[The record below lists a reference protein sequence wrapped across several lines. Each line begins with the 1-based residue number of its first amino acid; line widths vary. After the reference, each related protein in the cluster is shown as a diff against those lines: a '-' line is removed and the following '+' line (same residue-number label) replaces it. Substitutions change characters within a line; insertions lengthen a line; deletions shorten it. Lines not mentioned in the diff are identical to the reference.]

1 MLSTYDLFVFDACSF
16 VFIGGQLMFSIGLDL
31 GQKNDPTAIAVIER
45 IAAMNAYTLRVRHVE
60 RLALGTPYPRVVDRV
75 REIVQ
80 HDDLSGNC
88 ALAVDATGVGAPV
101 VDMLRAARLG
111 CDIAAVSITAG
122 DRLQRSG
129 SSWNIPKRDLL
140 AVMQLTLE
148 RGELRIPRNLRQLSS
163 LLREL
168 ADFRSTASAS
178 GYVRL
183 GADAS
188 GEHDDLVIAI
198 SLACWRAQGRLAGR
212 DAARNHRS
220 VTNDHYTS
228 VDDYDPVLRFH
239 CRL

>member
-1 MLSTYDLFVFDACSF
+1 MTASRLSTYELFVFNRRLSA
-16 VFIGGQLMFSIGLDL
+16 FIGGQLMFSIGLDL

-45 IAAMNAYTLRVRHVE
+45 IAAMSAYTLRVRHVE
-60 RLALGTPYPRVVDRV
+60 RLALGTPYPRVVERV
-75 REIVQ
+75 RKIVQ
-80 HDDLSGNC
+80 HDDLSGKC

-111 CDIAAVSITAG
+111 CDIAAVNITGG
-122 DRLQRSG
+122 DRLHRSG
-129 SSWNIPKRDLL
+129 STWNIPKRDLL
-140 AVMQLTLE
+140 AVMQLSLE
-148 RGELRIPRNLRQLSS
+148 NGDLRIPRDLRHLSS

-168 ADFRSTASAS
+168 ADFRSTANPS

-198 SLACWRAQGRLAGR
+198 SLACWRAQGRDPGHR
-212 DAARNHRS
+212 RS
-220 VTNDHYTS
+220 VINDHYTS
-228 VDDYDPVLRFH
+228 TDDYDPVLRFH